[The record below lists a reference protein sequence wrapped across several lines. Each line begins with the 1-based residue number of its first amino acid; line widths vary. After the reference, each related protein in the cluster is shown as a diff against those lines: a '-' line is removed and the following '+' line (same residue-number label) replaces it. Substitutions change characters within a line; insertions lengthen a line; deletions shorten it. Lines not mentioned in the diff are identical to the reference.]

1 MLKEDL
7 AYLTD
12 DGSSM
17 AKDFTTRN
25 PLKLWETARAAC
37 SWKQGPQLVKGNTS
51 GVKVEDGTG
60 FKVRRRLYTVYQR
73 TSTGPASS
81 R

>member
-1 MLKEDL
+1 
-7 AYLTD
+7 
-12 DGSSM
+12 M

-51 GVKVEDGTG
+51 GAKVEDGTG
-60 FKVRRRLYTVYQR
+60 FKVRRRL
-73 TSTGPASS
+73 
-81 R
+81 